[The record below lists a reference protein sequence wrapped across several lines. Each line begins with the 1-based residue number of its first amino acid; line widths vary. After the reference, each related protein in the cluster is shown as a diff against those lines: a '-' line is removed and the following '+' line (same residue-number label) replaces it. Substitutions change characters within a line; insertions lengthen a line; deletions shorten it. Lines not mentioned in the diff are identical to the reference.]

1 MHKKVIA
8 HRQDR
13 RDRLNR
19 KRKAPIPN
27 FSLGDY
33 VLVAN
38 TLHKTG
44 SKLSVRWTG
53 PHCITAVISD
63 HIFRVQHL
71 VTKSI
76 SDIHAIRLRFY
87 SDASLNITEELLEQ
101 VAHDGQGFMIDKLI
115 NSRQS
120 GTGIWELLVSWKGF
134 DQLHNSWE
142 PLLHLYQEAPVFLSS
157 ELKKGYLASSGD
169 MLFNLEG
176 AAVPG
181 FRRKAV

>member
-1 MHKKVIA
+1 QELRCSLDQIHKKVIA

-44 SKLSVRWTG
+44 SKHSVRWTG
-53 PHCITAVISD
+53 PH
-63 HIFRVQHL
+63 
-71 VTKSI
+71 KSI

-101 VAHDGQGFMIDKLI
+101 VAHDGQGFVIDKLI
-115 NSRQS
+115 NTRQS
-120 GTGIWELLVSWKGF
+120 GSGI
-134 DQLHNSWE
+134 
-142 PLLHLYQEAPVFLSS
+142 SS
-157 ELKKGYLASSGD
+157 PFISRSAACFSFIRAKKRISRLIW
-169 MLFNLEG
+169 
-176 AAVPG
+176 
-181 FRRKAV
+181 